1 MKYTL
6 QDYSD
11 ITFAGFQC
19 ELTEVT
25 KLIIKKLT
33 NEFGVTSPIEARSS
47 DVDCNDGKYRKQGFF
62 QPAHTKKHR
71 NGVRNSNAEEQWERE
86 KVEVLKTTVIEKK
99 EGIEKLMNDIRICL
113 NKLSDKSYDK
123 QKTAIIEFIHSI
135 RNQDEK
141 EQESDSDNTDFQA
154 ISSAIFD
161 IASKNKFYSKLYADL
176 YKELL
181 EVFPVFHTTLS
192 PMVENYKNS
201 IQSIVFVDQNVDY
214 DKFCDNN
221 KLNDNRKAMC
231 AFIVN
236 LMKLGVVDTTSV
248 ANIILFLQNVVLE
261 SIDVENQSYLVDEI
275 TENLFLFTTMAIPEF
290 KTHESW
296 ETILSNTVEFSKYKT
311 KEHLSISSRAIFKYM
326 DILDKIKKEE
336 EEAEL

>member
-25 KLIIKKLT
+25 RSIIKKLT
-33 NEFGVTSPIEARSS
+33 TEFGITSPIEARSS
-47 DVDCNDGKYRKQGFF
+47 DVDSNDGKYRKQGFF

-71 NGVRNSNAEEQWERE
+71 NGTRNGNSEEQWERE

-99 EGIEKLMNDIRICL
+99 EGIEKLINDIRICL

-141 EQESDSDNTDFQA
+141 EQEQEQELESDDTDFQT
-154 ISSAIFD
+154 ISNAIFD
-161 IASKNKFYSKLYADL
+161 IASKNKFYSKLYANL

-181 EVFPVFHTTLS
+181 EVFPAFNNTLS

-201 IQSIVFVDQNVDY
+201 IQTIVFVDQNVDY

-221 KLNDNRKAMC
+221 KVNDNRKAMC

-236 LMKLGVVDTTSV
+236 LMKLNVVDTTSV
-248 ANIILFLQNVVLE
+248 SDIILFLQNVVLQ
-261 SIDVENQSYLVDEI
+261 SIDMENKSYLVDEV
-275 TENLFLFTTMAIPEF
+275 TENLFLYTTMAIPEL
-290 KTHESW
+290 KAHESW
-296 ETILSNTVEFSKYKT
+296 ETILSNIVELSKYKT

-326 DILDKIKKEE
+326 DILDQIKK
-336 EEAEL
+336 